1 MEVLAKACL
10 SIFGNPE
17 VPTDRA
23 GQSRDGDGVRGA
35 SARADATSSAATEM
49 RKNIGVKKSTFEREK
64 RQNYLIKGF
73 RTRKQNPKIRVTL
86 NNNYDF

>member
-1 MEVLAKACL
+1 MRE
-10 SIFGNPE
+10 FRGRPEDGNLGMAMLFE
-17 VPTDRA
+17 R
-23 GQSRDGDGVRGA
+23 R
-35 SARADATSSAATEM
+35 ARAQGASSAATEM
-49 RKNIGVKKSTFEREK
+49 RKNSGVKKSTFEREK